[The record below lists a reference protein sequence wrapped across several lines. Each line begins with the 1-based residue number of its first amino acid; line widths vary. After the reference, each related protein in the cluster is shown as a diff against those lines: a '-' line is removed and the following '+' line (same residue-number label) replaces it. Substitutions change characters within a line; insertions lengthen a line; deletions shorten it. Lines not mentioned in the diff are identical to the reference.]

1 MFGKKVNKNNIA
13 IIHGENEY
21 NYGFLINRIKFFDNF
36 LKNNS
41 INSGE
46 VIIINGNYSIDAI
59 ALFFSLKSNKN
70 IVVPII
76 SSNQEELNRKITIS
90 NASKLIDVATL
101 DIKNIKSSTVNNEML
116 LELKSKNN
124 SGLILFSSGSS
135 GEPKAMLH
143 NLDNMVSYYKDVKSR
158 SLIFLVFLMFD
169 HIGGLNTMLS
179 ILSMGSTMIIPD
191 DRNPENI
198 GKIVERY
205 KVNILPTSPS
215 FLNLMLISK
224 TFDKFNFSS
233 VIMITYG
240 TEPMPQ
246 SLLTQL
252 RQKLKRTKFLQTFG
266 TSETG
271 IIKTSS
277 KSSDSLLIKFDDPNQ
292 QIKVVDGEL
301 WIKSDVKVSGY
312 LNHENTSFTRDGWF
326 KTGDLVE
333 AHEGGYYKI
342 KGRKSEVINI
352 GGEKVLPIEVENTIL
367 SLDFVRDVT
376 IFSEENFILGQI
388 MIAKVVKDI
397 NISNLEAKKII
408 RDHCKKNLD
417 KFKVPSKI
425 FFEDDFKMSDR
436 LKKIRR
442 NIK

>member
-90 NASKLIDVATL
+90 NASKLIDVANL

-143 NLDNMVSYYKDVKSR
+143 NLDNMVSYYKNVKSR
-158 SLIFLVFLMFD
+158 NLIFLVFLMFD

-191 DRNPENI
+191 DRNP
-198 GKIVERY
+198 
-205 KVNILPTSPS
+205 
-215 FLNLMLISK
+215 
-224 TFDKFNFSS
+224 
-233 VIMITYG
+233 
-240 TEPMPQ
+240 
-246 SLLTQL
+246 
-252 RQKLKRTKFLQTFG
+252 
-266 TSETG
+266 
-271 IIKTSS
+271 
-277 KSSDSLLIKFDDPNQ
+277 
-292 QIKVVDGEL
+292 
-301 WIKSDVKVSGY
+301 
-312 LNHENTSFTRDGWF
+312 
-326 KTGDLVE
+326 
-333 AHEGGYYKI
+333 
-342 KGRKSEVINI
+342 
-352 GGEKVLPIEVENTIL
+352 
-367 SLDFVRDVT
+367 
-376 IFSEENFILGQI
+376 
-388 MIAKVVKDI
+388 
-397 NISNLEAKKII
+397 
-408 RDHCKKNLD
+408 
-417 KFKVPSKI
+417 
-425 FFEDDFKMSDR
+425 
-436 LKKIRR
+436 
-442 NIK
+442 